1 MNTDVPTYIAQRT
14 VLKALRRT
22 LHEASVFLAAQ
33 ICDPATPDSIR
44 LGLSAARA
52 ALENSDTLVSA
63 CIKEYEMR
71 GRYATA
77 KDGGPT

>member
-1 MNTDVPTYIAQRT
+1 MNTNIPTYIAQRT
-14 VLKALRRT
+14 VLKALQRA
-22 LHEASVFLAAQ
+22 LHDVSVNLTAQ

-52 ALENSDTLVSA
+52 ALETSEMLISA
-63 CIKEYEMR
+63 CLQEYEMR

-77 KDGGPT
+77 KDGCPK